1 MKCIGSDEHECREK
15 KALQCLKTAKGQ
27 IEGIIRMIEDERYCI
42 DISNQVM
49 ASQAL
54 LKKAN
59 KLILQQHM
67 HNCVKSAFENNESK
81 DEKIEEILSVLNKLI
96 DK

>member
-1 MKCIGSDEHECREK
+1 MNAEKK

-67 HNCVKSAFENNESK
+67 HNCVKSASK
-81 DEKIEEILSVLNKLI
+81 IMNLKMKKL
-96 DK
+96 KRY

>member
-1 MKCIGSDEHECREK
+1 MDAEKK

-27 IEGIIRMIEDERYCI
+27 IEGIIKMIEDERYCI
-42 DISNQVM
+42 DISNQLM

-59 KLILQQHM
+59 KLILEQHM
-67 HNCVKSAFENNESK
+67 HNCVKSAFDNNESK
-81 DEKIEEILSVLNKLI
+81 EEKIDEILNILNKLI

>member
-1 MKCIGSDEHECREK
+1 MNAEKK

-54 LKKAN
+54 L
-59 KLILQQHM
+59 QQHM

>member
-1 MKCIGSDEHECREK
+1 
-15 KALQCLKTAKGQ
+15 
-27 IEGIIRMIEDERYCI
+27 
-42 DISNQVM
+42 M

-67 HNCVKSAFENNESK
+67 HNCVKGAFENNESK

>member
-1 MKCIGSDEHECREK
+1 
-15 KALQCLKTAKGQ
+15 
-27 IEGIIRMIEDERYCI
+27 
-42 DISNQVM
+42 
-49 ASQAL
+49 
-54 LKKAN
+54 
-59 KLILQQHM
+59 M

>member
-1 MKCIGSDEHECREK
+1 MNAEKK

>member
-1 MKCIGSDEHECREK
+1 MNEEKK
-15 KALQCLKTAKGQ
+15 KALQCLKTCKGQ

-42 DISNQVM
+42 DISNQII
-49 ASQAL
+49 ASQAI

-59 KLILQQHM
+59 KLILKQHM
-67 HNCVKSAFENNESK
+67 NHCVKSAFLNNDDPE
-81 DEKIEEILSVLNKLI
+81 EKIEEIVEILNKLI

>member
-1 MKCIGSDEHECREK
+1 MNTEKK

-27 IEGIIRMIEDERYCI
+27 IEGIVKMIEDERYCI
-42 DISNQVM
+42 DISNQIM

-67 HNCVKSAFENNESK
+67 HNCVKGAFDNNEPTE
-81 DEKIEEILSVLNKLI
+81 EKIEEILSILNKLI

>member
-1 MKCIGSDEHECREK
+1 MNEEKK
-15 KALQCLKTAKGQ
+15 KALQCLKTARGQ
-27 IEGIIRMIEDERYCI
+27 VDGIIKMIEDERYCI
-42 DISNQVM
+42 DISNQIM

-59 KLILQQHM
+59 KLILKQHM
-67 HNCVKSAFENNESK
+67 NNCVKSAFENNECK
-81 DEKIEEILSVLNKLI
+81 DEKIEEIVTILNKLI

>member
-1 MKCIGSDEHECREK
+1 MNAEKK

-67 HNCVKSAFENNESK
+67 HNCVKGAFEIMNLK
-81 DEKIEEILSVLNKLI
+81 MKKL
-96 DK
+96 KRY